1 MRGSIRFF
9 VGLMI
14 VFGAVGTLE
23 VNLDASL
30 ITQLILAGAGLML
43 MKSGADALGGA

>member
-9 VGLMI
+9 LGLLI

-23 VNLDASL
+23 VNPDASL
-30 ITQLILAGAGLML
+30 LAQLILAGAGLL
-43 MKSGADALGGA
+43 VMKSGSDALGDI

>member
-9 VGLMI
+9 LGLLI

-23 VNLDASL
+23 VNADANL
-30 ITQLILAGAGLML
+30 LAQVILAATGLL
-43 MKSGADALGGA
+43 IMKSGADALGGA